1 MKIGTLQLKNPWFLA
16 PLAGFTDAVMRT
28 LCEEQGAAL
37 TYTEMVSAKG
47 LYYGGKGTN
56 ELTYIPEGA
65 GPTVIQIFGSEP
77 DVMAFAAREL
87 ESHPNAILDINMGCP
102 VPKVVRNGDGSALMK
117 DPALVHDIVKAV
129 TAATGKPVTIKIR
142 KGFDES
148 TANAVEVALAA
159 QEGGASAVCVHG
171 RTRSQY
177 YSGTVDRGIIKDV
190 KDALRIPV
198 IASGDVTD
206 AASGMSMLEE
216 TGCDMV
222 MIGRG
227 ALGNPWIFRELDAA
241 FKGEEIPPRPTDEE
255 RIAMMIRHLEMLCN
269 LKGEITGVKEFR
281 KYIVRY
287 TKGMQGA
294 ASMRR
299 RANDTASLKDMKEV
313 IEIGCKKE

>member
-1 MKIGTLQLKNPWFLA
+1 
-16 PLAGFTDAVMRT
+16 
-28 LCEEQGAAL
+28 
-37 TYTEMVSAKG
+37 
-47 LYYGGKGTN
+47 
-56 ELTYIPEGA
+56 
-65 GPTVIQIFGSEP
+65 
-77 DVMAFAAREL
+77 
-87 ESHPNAILDINMGCP
+87 
-102 VPKVVRNGDGSALMK
+102 
-117 DPALVHDIVKAV
+117 
-129 TAATGKPVTIKIR
+129 
-142 KGFDES
+142 
-148 TANAVEVALAA
+148 
-159 QEGGASAVCVHG
+159 
-171 RTRSQY
+171 
-177 YSGTVDRGIIKDV
+177 
-190 KDALRIPV
+190 
-198 IASGDVTD
+198 
-206 AASGMSMLEE
+206 MSMLEE